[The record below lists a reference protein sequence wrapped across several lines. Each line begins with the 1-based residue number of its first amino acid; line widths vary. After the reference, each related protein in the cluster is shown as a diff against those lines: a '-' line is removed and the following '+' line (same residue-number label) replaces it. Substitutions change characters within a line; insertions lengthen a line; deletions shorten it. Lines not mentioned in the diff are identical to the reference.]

1 MIDVRDVTKHF
12 GTCTALDRISIH
24 VPQGTVYGLV
34 GPNGAGKS
42 TLIRHLAGAY
52 KQDFGDILIDGQ
64 PVFENPAIKSR
75 IAWIPD
81 EIFYFSQAT
90 VRDMMHYYRG
100 FYPKFD
106 MERYRRLQEAFSI
119 RDTQS
124 IRRMSK
130 GMQKQAAFWLAL
142 CIRPDVL
149 ILDEPVDGLDPV
161 MRRQVWGLVMGDVEE
176 NGTTVLISSH
186 NLRELE
192 DVCDHVGIIHQGKT
206 VLERSLEE
214 LQGGTVKVQFVPGD
228 DGGIPSGLKILHHSA
243 VGKIQTVIVRGNT
256 EMVSAAFA
264 ATSPIFYDL
273 VPLTLEEVF
282 IYEMGGENYAV
293 KDVLL

>member
-1 MIDVRDVTKHF
+1 M
-12 GTCTALDRISIH
+12 
-24 VPQGTVYGLV
+24 
-34 GPNGAGKS
+34 
-42 TLIRHLAGAY
+42 AGAY

-130 GMQKQAAFWLAL
+130 GMQKQAASWLAQM
-142 CIRPDVL
+142 CIRD
-149 ILDEPVDGLDPV
+149 
-161 MRRQVWGLVMGDVEE
+161 
-176 NGTTVLISSH
+176 
-186 NLRELE
+186 
-192 DVCDHVGIIHQGKT
+192 
-206 VLERSLEE
+206 RS
-214 LQGGTVKVQFVPGD
+214 
-228 DGGIPSGLKILHHSA
+228 
-243 VGKIQTVIVRGNT
+243 
-256 EMVSAAFA
+256 
-264 ATSPIFYDL
+264 
-273 VPLTLEEVF
+273 
-282 IYEMGGENYAV
+282 
-293 KDVLL
+293 

>member
-90 VRDMMHYYRG
+90 VRDMMH
-100 FYPKFD
+100 
-106 MERYRRLQEAFSI
+106 
-119 RDTQS
+119 
-124 IRRMSK
+124 
-130 GMQKQAAFWLAL
+130 
-142 CIRPDVL
+142 
-149 ILDEPVDGLDPV
+149 
-161 MRRQVWGLVMGDVEE
+161 
-176 NGTTVLISSH
+176 
-186 NLRELE
+186 
-192 DVCDHVGIIHQGKT
+192 
-206 VLERSLEE
+206 
-214 LQGGTVKVQFVPGD
+214 
-228 DGGIPSGLKILHHSA
+228 
-243 VGKIQTVIVRGNT
+243 
-256 EMVSAAFA
+256 
-264 ATSPIFYDL
+264 
-273 VPLTLEEVF
+273 
-282 IYEMGGENYAV
+282 
-293 KDVLL
+293 